1 MSFEVEESKT
11 HLHRSFDSANISSLH
26 ITNSI
31 HKSISSVFLSGSNN
45 NNSNNRSQLEDR
57 DMDEGSAELRTVG
70 GDPRKS
76 RCSSPPLPRLALTI
90 HCPLL
95 PTDE

>member
-1 MSFEVEESKT
+1 M
-11 HLHRSFDSANISSLH
+11 SSLH
-26 ITNSI
+26 ITKSI
-31 HKSISSVFLSGSNN
+31 HKPKQLYIFSGSNN
-45 NNSNNRSQLEDR
+45 NSNNKSQLEGR

-76 RCSSPPLPRLALTI
+76 RCSSPPLPLSRLALTI